1 MRNTELNGFV
11 YDFSVDCNAVAV
23 DDILDIHNYLMKKN
37 DSIIKC
43 LDLLNKAFYRNNIF
57 VNFNKHKYVELYF
70 NKQSRM

>member
-57 VNFNKHKYVELYF
+57 VNFNK
-70 NKQSRM
+70 Q

>member
-23 DDILDIHNYLMKKN
+23 DDILDIDNYLMKKN

-43 LDLLNKAFYRNNIF
+43 LDLLNKVFYRNNIF
-57 VNFNKHKYVELYF
+57 VNFSEHKYVELYF